1 MESIIR
7 LFKALP
13 ITKKGKKTNK
23 SLLTQ
28 TVKKGFLF
36 APEVVANY
44 SEAELQTFVKVVEEN
59 LGLSA
64 EKANNV
70 FHKSWKKVATADIE
84 QLVAEQI
91 VHYITTYGFERLG
104 IYDKDTVYI
113 PSEKLKIPK
122 IDVDKISLVVI
133 KGYTKAELKDK
144 LIFLLSS
151 GIALKEDTK
160 RDVIDVALFVG
171 LTEDG
176 IALIKNKEVRVA
188 LYDYLGM
195 IPENPIEVLR
205 FIIYKSINKTL
216 LIKDR
221 ATIAEIKTKDNLAA
235 LRVLEQYK
243 AKYGLGRL
251 AEIFYRFKPLWLAFR
266 SNKSL
271 KVIINKV
278 RKLAP
283 TNHKPMVEDY
293 LNTITA
299 LIKSGEEIDKAK
311 LKSELKRGNVFRK
324 IRLAYA
330 LNFRLTDA
338 GLILYRIRNGKSFAT
353 KFEFNEQKVAKS
365 VLKVVLKSIAKDIAK
380 NVAGK
385 KIYLPSIIQYA
396 LPATEKQF
404 TGYLPSGSYVSVV
417 KDMIFGV
424 HWTNVGN
431 GKGGWSGE
439 GRVDLDLSL
448 ISVDGKFGWDR
459 SYRNDEGSILFS
471 GDMTDAPKPNGAT
484 ELFYVK
490 RQENMAAILMVNFFN
505 GGEFS
510 TSKEDVPFDIIV
522 AKQEIQGFGKNCMVD
537 PNSVVAIAKS
547 SIKAQQKVLGLLV
560 STPEES
566 RFYFAESYLG
576 KGITSRENEYVN
588 AARQYFLDYYKNPIS
603 FREILEEA
611 GAKLVKDPE
620 KADIDLSLEKLDK
633 TTFLSLLAA

>member
-1 MESIIR
+1 MESTIR

-28 TVKKGFLF
+28 TVKKGFIF

-44 SEAELQTFVKVVEEN
+44 SEAELQTLVKVVEEN

-64 EKANNV
+64 DKMNNA
-70 FHKSWKKVATADIE
+70 FHKSWGKVATASIE

-91 VHYITTYGFERLG
+91 VHYMTTYGFERLG
-104 IYDKDTVYI
+104 IYNKDTVYI
-113 PSEKLKIPK
+113 PTEKLKIPK
-122 IDVDKISLVVI
+122 IDVEKFPLMVV
-133 KGYTKAELKDK
+133 KGYTKVELKYK
-144 LIFLLSS
+144 LIVLLSS
-151 GIALKEDTK
+151 GVALKEDTK
-160 RDVIDVALFVG
+160 RDVVDVALFIG
-171 LTEDG
+171 LTEYD
-176 IALIKNKEVRVA
+176 ISLIRNKEVRVA
-188 LYDYLGM
+188 LFDYLGM
-195 IPENPIEVLR
+195 IPDNPIEFLR
-205 FIIYKSINKTL
+205 FMVYKSINKTL

-221 ATIAEIKTKDNLAA
+221 ATIAEIKMKDNLAA
-235 LRVLEQYK
+235 LRLLEQYRE
-243 AKYGLGRL
+243 KYGLSRL
-251 AEIFYRFKPLWLAFR
+251 AEIFYRFKPLFLAFR

-278 RKLAP
+278 RKLAL

-299 LIKSGEEIDKAK
+299 LIKRGEEIDKAK
-311 LKSELKRGNVFRK
+311 LKSELKRVNTFRK

-338 GLILYRIRNGKSFAT
+338 GSILYRVRNGKSFAT
-353 KFEFNEQKVAKS
+353 GFKFDGQKEAKGI
-365 VLKVVLKSIAKDIAK
+365 LKIVLKSIAKDIAE

-385 KIYLPSIIQYA
+385 KVYLPSNIQYA

-404 TGYLPSGSYVSVV
+404 TGYFPSGSYVSVP

-424 HWTNVGN
+424 HWTNVGDS
-431 GKGGWSGE
+431 KGLYSD

-459 SYRNDEGSILFS
+459 SYRNEEGSILFS

-490 RQENMAAILMVNFFN
+490 RQEKMAAILMVNFFN
-505 GGEFS
+505 GGDFS
-510 TSKEDVPFDIIV
+510 ENKQDVPFDIIV
-522 AKQEIQGFGKNCMVD
+522 AKEQAKNFKQNYMVD
-537 PNSVVAIAKS
+537 PNNVVAISKS
-547 SIKAQQKVLGLLV
+547 GIKAQQKVLGLLV

-576 KGITSRENEYVN
+576 KGITSRETEYV
-588 AARQYFLDYYKNPIS
+588 AATRQYFSDFYKNPIS
-603 FREILEEA
+603 LNEILEEA
-611 GAKLVKDPE
+611 GVKFVKDPE
-620 KADIDLSLEKLDK
+620 KADIDLSPEKLEKD
-633 TTFLSLLAA
+633 TILSLLAA